1 MKAYPV
7 EGPPYPAAAGT
18 RDERCSTSRAAGP
31 PPRNCHA
38 PRRSPIYPCCS
49 PVRSHPIY
57 LHPTPFIYRHVPK
70 DFDVC
75 PPLKFHFSFSF
86 PLTQIFYTFVLFTR
100 VVVIVPDL
108 PSSAKFYLLR
118 INSTPS
124 IQCEQCIEPNIARI
138 KSSVKVERIFYRGTI
153 SFSRNA
159 F

>member
-75 PPLKFHFSFSF
+75 PPQVSFFFFFSTNANILNIYSLHPRCRYCPSF
-86 PLTQIFYTFVLFTR
+86 EL
-100 VVVIVPDL
+100 
-108 PSSAKFYLLR
+108 YLLR

-124 IQCEQCIEPNIARI
+124 IQCEQCIEP
-138 KSSVKVERIFYRGTI
+138 EYRP
-153 SFSRNA
+153 N
-159 F
+159 